1 MTDTD
6 AGHDAVARVDSE
18 IVKMDGAGHVARI
31 TIDNR
36 ARLNVLST
44 PLIRQLTDTMR
55 GLYGD
60 PDLRA
65 VVLTGAGDRAFVGGA
80 DVRELAEL
88 DTTSAYPYI
97 TRLHLA
103 CAAIRKMPVPVIARI
118 DGYCLGGGMEVAVS
132 CDLRVASTKST
143 FGMPEVRLGI
153 PSVIEAAVMTRLIG
167 PGKTRQLVYTGESI
181 DAGEAAECGLVDKVV
196 ATDALDET
204 VDGWARS
211 IATAGPRAIRL
222 QKALVRRWDD
232 IPLDHAIQAGMR
244 SFTMAFAT
252 DEPRLRMQQFLDR
265 KRA

>member
-1 MTDTD
+1 MTNGD
-6 AGHDAVARVDSE
+6 AASGIEPRVDSE
-18 IVKMDGAGHVARI
+18 MVEMDGVGRIARV

-44 PLIRQLTDTMR
+44 PLIRQLTDAMR
-55 GLYGD
+55 ELYGD

-65 VVLTGAGDRAFVGGA
+65 VILTGAGDRAFVGGA

-103 CAAIRKMPVPVIARI
+103 CASIRKMPVPVIARI
-118 DGYCLGGGMEVAVS
+118 DGYCLGGGIEIAVS
-132 CDLRVASTKST
+132 CDLRVASTVST

-153 PSVIEAAVMTRLIG
+153 PSVIEAALMTRLIG

-181 DAGEAAECGLVDKVV
+181 PAGEAAECGLVDKVV
-196 ATDALDET
+196 PPETLDET
-204 VDGWARS
+204 VDAWARS
-211 IATAGPRAIRL
+211 IASAGPRAIRL

-232 IPLDHAIQAGMR
+232 IPLDHGIQAGMR

-252 DEPRLRMQQFLDR
+252 DEPHQRMRQFLDR
-265 KRA
+265 KRV

>member
-6 AGHDAVARVDSE
+6 RGHNAEARVDCE
-18 IVKMDGAGHVARI
+18 TLDLDGAGRVARI

-44 PLIRQLTDTMR
+44 PLIRQLTDAVR

-80 DVRELAEL
+80 DVRELAAL
-88 DTTSAYPYI
+88 DATSAYPYI

-103 CAAIRKMPVPVIARI
+103 CAAIRKMPVPVIARV

-132 CDLRVASTKST
+132 CDLRVASSRST

-153 PSVIEAAVMTRLIG
+153 PSVIEAAVLTRLIG

-181 DAGEAAECGLVDKVV
+181 DAGEAAACGLVDKVV
-196 ATDALDET
+196 APEALDET
-204 VDGWARS
+204 VDGWARA

-252 DEPRLRMQQFLDR
+252 DEPHRRMQQFLDR